1 MKLRFIALLT
11 AVIPILWVNTLSAVE
26 LSAAG
31 LWQQFDDASGRTQGW
46 FLISER
52 DGVYEGAIAKM
63 FMEPGEDPNPI
74 CTHCDGDQKNAP
86 YLGLTFIKGMKRNG
100 MNYEDGTI
108 LDPRNGTVYRAI
120 MTLSPDGQTLI
131 VRGYLGIQLLGQNQI
146 WKRLP
151 DSALAELD
159 PSMRLKF
166 EMSKPAAAKKQPTH
180 SVNH

>member
-1 MKLRFIALLT
+1 MKIRFLALL
-11 AVIPILWVNTLSAVE
+11 AVVAPILWINPLPAAE
-26 LSAAG
+26 FSAAG
-31 LWQQFDDASGRTQGW
+31 LWQQFDDASGKTQGW
-46 FLISER
+46 FLIAER

-74 CTHCDGDQKNAP
+74 CNRCEGDQKNAP

-100 MNYEDGTI
+100 MNYQDGTI
-108 LDPRNGTVYRAI
+108 LDPRNGNVYRAI
-120 MTLSPDGQTLI
+120 MTLSPDGQTLT

-159 PSMRLKF
+159 PSMRLKY
-166 EMSKPAAAKKQPTH
+166 EMSKPKKQQPTH
-180 SVNH
+180 SVAH